1 MGPLRRVKL
10 TELNAHLVCVLC
22 SGYFVDATTIIE
34 CLHTFCKTCIVRYL
48 QTSSFCPICEVQV
61 HKTKPLLSLRE
72 DRTLQDVVFKLVPGL
87 FHSEMMRRSG
97 FYKEHPE
104 AGGDKTEQTL
114 REQGH
119 FFHVDDQISLSLEYL
134 PTTTPTPTQQQQ
146 HHHNLPHLNSHVIKP
161 LKVNNG
167 QQEKQKQGTD
177 DKVTDGKEGIKREG
191 ESEEKEVNGVKV
203 VHKRYLRCPAAVQV
217 SHLEKFIR
225 LKYSLSS
232 VTHKVDIMHG
242 EDCLVGEL
250 TLLDVVYMYKWTED
264 APLRLLYTVSATPH
278 SRKRPRLN
286 GTQALV
292 ANDVDAPASKV
303 QKIQNSTPEDNSK
316 SALPVSQ
323 AKAKG
328 QDFIKEEVRMSTT
341 GQVSELC
348 NDEKVSKVALEQP
361 QITTSHSVFT
371 AKPSN
376 IMPANTHVSIQSLP
390 NTCFTNVSVK
400 SSTAQISSLGPG
412 PTPSRGRPALTTTTP
427 STTTPRV
434 ALAHMP
440 PTPVIPTSHTT
451 SPVALPVGG
460 LPSNGTISTSS
471 STTQTS
477 ATISSMTNVK
487 VPISQPLMNGVMEG
501 AMKQVRIPA
510 PHPNKM
516 PHPIIP
522 TKPRLGRPPNSS
534 RINAANMRPPAP
546 RLGDIRNTRP
556 QLTAT
561 KKPPPQAG
569 LMGRG
574 NQIVSASL
582 NLQSGVSNVNGPP
595 GKLGAGN
602 AKVPVKRPNE
612 LLRETEQTVETSEVN
627 NKAIKLTSAPPLPSP
642 IHGNQQKITTQ
653 PISSSSP
660 IQGTVPL
667 TQGNKT
673 TVKHQGLQPLQR
685 PAEKQTDQSL
695 KNTQVN
701 QRPGNQS
708 NVRPNIQGSG
718 TQPSG
723 QQTVQRPPA
732 TQVTQQTPSN
742 AVTQARPSGTS
753 ITPRTTT
760 VGQTT
765 QVNQRQHQPN
775 YQNQGNLL
783 QSNSHMTQH
792 SQMGKVPLQSTG
804 IQPQNLQ
811 AGNNTS
817 QKPMSTVN
825 QRTGGQ
831 RMSLNTVVQRSVTG
845 SSSRA
850 PGSPAPHQQPP
861 RPASTPVPNRPP
873 GSPAPHRPSSSP
885 VPHRPPSNP
894 PPQRPSSSPAPHRS
908 ASNSPAPY
916 HPPGSSAPHS
926 PANSSPAPH
935 RPANSSPA
943 PHRAGNSSPAPHRA
957 INSSPAPHRAGN
969 SSPAP
974 HRPASNSPA
983 PHRPASNSPAPHRPA
998 NSSPAPHRPLTSSP
1012 PLQRPP
1018 TSSPPLH
1025 RPPSSPAPHR
1035 PPSSPAPHRPP
1046 SSPAPHR
1053 ANNSSPAPHRPP
1065 PSSPAPH
1072 RQTGNTTTTTTPRP
1086 NTSQQTSYITGT
1098 TTTPSPRSLPSPSSQ
1113 TTPVNKESGG
1123 VLHPVGIATTTPNSS
1138 INLPNGKPTGTKL
1151 GMNSSSQGKTAS
1163 PNTNTTLKTSFSKTP
1178 SPAATKASPKS
1189 PGRNRSTSNSSTIL
1203 SIAQT
1208 LANKKLQQRTTAP
1221 PTSTVNTT
1229 ISTSIAT
1236 TQVGTNSGL
1245 TSTTPETTVYP
1256 GNVSNALVSPA
1267 FAAAAYM
1274 ASAYADPSAALTDVN
1289 TITNLITLSQ
1299 AAASIRELNLA
1310 AMVRAA
1316 ETIPRPPDPAPIDL
1330 SPTCKAAPQNPMTN
1344 GRPHTSV
1351 ASTTSGTK
1359 TTSSSTTKS
1368 PSKNSRTSDST
1379 SSTTISPPTPE
1390 VTITK
1395 LPNAPPSTS
1404 SSSSSSSTGTGK
1416 STFGS
1421 TKMGTTNTNTVSIT
1435 KRPASNNRIPITKSP
1450 ANASVRQIPNPSF
1463 LRHQSEARN
1472 NNNVSKSVPSTSSSS
1487 LVTNTT
1493 TKNHTSK
1500 QQHAGSGVRTTG
1512 NSPLKETGP
1521 LPETSSILKIE
1532 HLTRS
1537 LTAPATTTTAAP
1549 ATATTS
1555 HGIRFFDDR

>member
-87 FHSEMMRRSG
+87 FHSEMKRRSG

-104 AGGDKTEQTL
+104 AGGDKTEQSL
-114 REQGH
+114 RERRH

-134 PTTTPTPTQQQQ
+134 PTAPPQQ
-146 HHHNLPHLNSHVIKP
+146 HNAPHLNSHVIKP

-177 DKVTDGKEGIKREG
+177 DKVTDGKEGIKKEG

-225 LKYSLSS
+225 LKYSLSP

-264 APLRLLYTVSATPH
+264 APLRLLYTVTATPH

-286 GTQALV
+286 GNQALV
-292 ANDVDAPASKV
+292 PNDVDAPASKV
-303 QKIQNSTPEDNSK
+303 QRIQNSAPEDNSK
-316 SALPVSQ
+316 SSLPVSPP
-323 AKAKG
+323 KGKG
-328 QDFIKEEVRMSTT
+328 QDFSKEDVRMSTT

-361 QITTSHSVFT
+361 QITTSHSVFA

-376 IMPANTHVSIQSLP
+376 IISASTHVSMQSLP

-400 SSTAQISSLGPG
+400 SSTAQISGLGPGPG
-412 PTPSRGRPALTTTTP
+412 PTPARGRPALTTTTP

-440 PTPVIPTSHTT
+440 PTPVTPTSHTT

-460 LPSNGTISTSS
+460 LPSNGTISTST

-510 PHPNKM
+510 PHANKM

-561 KKPPPQAG
+561 KKPPQAG

-582 NLQSGVSNVNGPP
+582 NLQSGVSNVSGPP
-595 GKLGAGN
+595 GKLGTGT

-612 LLRETEQTVETSEVN
+612 LLRETEQTVETSEG
-627 NKAIKLTSAPPLPSP
+627 NKSIKLTSAPSLPSP
-642 IHGNQQKITTQ
+642 IQGNQQKIITQ
-653 PISSSSP
+653 PISSSST

-673 TVKHQGLQPLQR
+673 TVKHQGIQALQR
-685 PAEKQTDQSL
+685 PAEKQMDQSL

-708 NVRPNIQGSG
+708 NVRPNIQGS
-718 TQPSG
+718 QQSG
-723 QQTVQRPPA
+723 QQTVQRPPV
-732 TQVTQQTPSN
+732 TQVTQQTPN
-742 AVTQARPSGTS
+742 AVTQSQPSGTA
-753 ITPRTTT
+753 ITQRAT
-760 VGQTT
+760 VSQATQSSGGV

-775 YQNQGNLL
+775 YQNQGNQL

-792 SQMGKVPLQSTG
+792 SQIGKVPLQSTG

-811 AGNNTS
+811 TGNNTS
-817 QKPMSTVN
+817 QKPMATVN

-831 RMSLNTVVQRSVTG
+831 RMPLNTVPHRSVTG
-845 SSSRA
+845 TSRA

-861 RPASTPVPNRPP
+861 RPASTPAPNRPP

-885 VPHRPPSNP
+885 APHRPPSNP
-894 PPQRPSSSPAPHRS
+894 PPKRPSSSPAPHRS

-916 HPPGSSAPHS
+916 HPPGSPAPHS

-935 RPANSSPA
+935 RAANSSPA
-943 PHRAGNSSPAPHRA
+943 PHRAANSSPAPHRA
-957 INSSPAPHRAGN
+957 ANSSPAPHRAAN
-969 SSPAP
+969 SSPAPHRAANSSPAPHRAANISPAPHRAANISPAP
-974 HRPASNSPA
+974 HRPAS
-983 PHRPASNSPAPHRPA
+983 
-998 NSSPAPHRPLTSSP
+998 SSPAPHRPPTSSP

-1035 PPSSPAPHRPP
+1035 PPSSPAPHR
-1046 SSPAPHR
+1046 

-1065 PSSPAPH
+1065 PGSPAPH
-1072 RQTGNTTTTTTPRP
+1072 RQTGNTTPRQ
-1086 NTSQQTSYITGT
+1086 NTSQTPFITGS
-1098 TTTPSPRSLPSPSSQ
+1098 TTPSPRSLPSPSSQ
-1113 TTPVNKESGG
+1113 TTPVNKESG
-1123 VLHPVGIATTTPNSS
+1123 VHSVGIATTPNSS
-1138 INLPNGKPTGTKL
+1138 INLPNGKPAGTKL
-1151 GMNSSSQGKTAS
+1151 GMNSSQGKTAS
-1163 PNTNTTLKTSFSKTP
+1163 PNTNTNVKTSFSKTP
-1178 SPAATKASPKS
+1178 SPATTKAPPKS

-1229 ISTSIAT
+1229 SSTSIAT

-1245 TSTTPETTVYP
+1245 TSTTPESPVYP

-1274 ASAYADPSAALTDVN
+1274 ASAYADPSAALTDV
-1289 TITNLITLSQ
+1289 TAMRNLITLSQ

-1379 SSTTISPPTPE
+1379 SATTISPPTPE

-1395 LPNAPPSTS
+1395 LPNAPPST
-1404 SSSSSSSTGTGK
+1404 SSSSSSTGTGK

-1472 NNNVSKSVPSTSSSS
+1472 NNNVSKSTPSTSSSS

-1493 TKNHTSK
+1493 TKK
-1500 QQHAGSGVRTTG
+1500 HAGSGVRTTG

-1537 LTAPATTTTAAP
+1537 LTAPTAA
-1549 ATATTS
+1549 AAAAATTS